1 MQTARTVLQISDKD
15 PGTEI
20 AAETAAALAA
30 SSIVFRRIDHKYSR
44 RLLNK
49 AKLVSLEIYTYLY
62 THLDSRFIIK
72 LIKYLIIISICSS
85 SS

>member
-20 AAETAAALAA
+20 AAETAAAFAA
-30 SSIVFRRIDHKYSR
+30 SSIVFRRVDHKYSR

-49 AKLVSLEIYTYLY
+49 AKLVCLSIYTYLY
-62 THLDSRFIIK
+62 THLDNGFLLNGLNI
-72 LIKYLIIISICSS
+72 
-85 SS
+85 